1 MIARL
6 TALPLAAKLS
16 ASVALAVILTL
27 LTLWRVEAHRN
38 DRLSDRMLKIQE
50 TLNTCRGS
58 VNELTTSLEA
68 QNRAVEA
75 LRDAGAAR
83 VAETRET
90 LSSRDIERAVAQ
102 ARAQWLRERPIVG
115 ETECERVF
123 DVLDSARGRE

>member
-16 ASVALAVILTL
+16 ASLVLAVVLTL

-50 TLNTCRGS
+50 TLNTCRGH
-58 VNELTTSLEA
+58 VNELTASLEA

-75 LRDAGAAR
+75 LRDEAAAR

-102 ARAQWLRERPIVG
+102 ARAQWLLARPIAG

-123 DVLDSARGRE
+123 DVLDSARGRS

>member
-75 LRDAGAAR
+75 LREAGAAR

-102 ARAQWLRERPIVG
+102 ARAQWLRERPIAG
-115 ETECERVF
+115 ETECERLVNVI
-123 DVLDSARGRE
+123 DAARGRE

>member
-50 TLNTCRGS
+50 TLNTCRES

-123 DVLDSARGRE
+123 DVLDSARARP

>member
-16 ASVALAVILTL
+16 ASLVLAIVLTL

-58 VNELTTSLEA
+58 VNELTTSLKA
-68 QNRAVEA
+68 QNQAVEA
-75 LRDAGAAR
+75 LREAGAAR

-102 ARAQWLRERPIVG
+102 ARAQWLRERPVVG

-123 DVLDSARGRE
+123 DVLDSARGR

>member
-123 DVLDSARGRE
+123 DVLDSARARP

>member
-16 ASVALAVILTL
+16 ASLVLAIVLTL

-38 DRLSDRMLKIQE
+38 DRLSGRMLKIQE
-50 TLNTCRGS
+50 TLNTCRGNVS
-58 VNELTTSLEA
+58 ELTTSLEA
-68 QNRAVEA
+68 QNRAVQA
-75 LRDAGAAR
+75 LREAGAAR

-115 ETECERVF
+115 ETECEKVF
-123 DVLDSARGRE
+123 DVIDAARGRR

>member
-50 TLNTCRGS
+50 TLNTCRES
-58 VNELTTSLEA
+58 VNELTTSLET

-102 ARAQWLRERPIVG
+102 ARAQWLRDRPIAG

-123 DVLDSARGRE
+123 DVIDSARGRE